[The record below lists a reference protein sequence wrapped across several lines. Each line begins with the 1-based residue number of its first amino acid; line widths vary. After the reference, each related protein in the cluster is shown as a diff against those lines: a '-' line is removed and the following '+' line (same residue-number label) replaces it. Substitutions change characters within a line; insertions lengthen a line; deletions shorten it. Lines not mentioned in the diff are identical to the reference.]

1 MENKFVNITESNID
15 REHLCCII
23 RSKKPHKGIEVKRSW
38 LAERIKEG
46 HIFRKLDVNGCAF
59 IEYAPLNKA
68 WVPIISDNN
77 DFYYIYCL
85 WVTGEQK
92 GHGYGKALM
101 EHCISDAKSKKLSG
115 ICMLGA
121 KKQKAWLSDQDFA
134 KKYGFMVIDTAGEYE
149 LLALIFDE
157 NIKAGD
163 NMPHFTDNA
172 KKQVIEN
179 KGLVVYYDCQCPY
192 IPGRIEKLSEYCLQN
207 NINADFVE
215 VNTLEQ
221 AKALPCVFNN
231 WAVFYNGNFITVNQT
246 DGAALEKLMKKVR
259 E

>member
-134 KKYGFMVIDTAGEYE
+134 KKYGFRVIDTAGEYE

-157 NIKAGD
+157 NIIGAG
-163 NMPHFTDNA
+163 
-172 KKQVIEN
+172 
-179 KGLVVYYDCQCPY
+179 KGIAMRV
-192 IPGRIEKLSEYCLQN
+192 
-207 NINADFVE
+207 
-215 VNTLEQ
+215 
-221 AKALPCVFNN
+221 
-231 WAVFYNGNFITVNQT
+231 
-246 DGAALEKLMKKVR
+246 
-259 E
+259 